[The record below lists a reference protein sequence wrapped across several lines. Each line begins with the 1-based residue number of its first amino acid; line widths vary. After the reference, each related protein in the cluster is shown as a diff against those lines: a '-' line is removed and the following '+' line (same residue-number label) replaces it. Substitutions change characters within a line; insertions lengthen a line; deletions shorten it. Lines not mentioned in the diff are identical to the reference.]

1 MATTTN
7 YGWTTPDNTDLVKDG
22 ALAIRTLGSA
32 IDTSLV
38 DLRGGTTGQVL
49 KKASNTQMDFEWGS
63 AGGTTLISTTTF
75 SAVATQAIPTVFS
88 ATYDYYKI
96 ILNIVGSS
104 AGNMYLRMRNGAT
117 DETANSYYSQLVS
130 GNNTTISGARSQLTY
145 FQIGQVNNSAYA
157 GFELTM
163 YNPFATRNTVMTS
176 QCTEVSGGASAV
188 RFYNFTNALATTTSY
203 DSLLLYPDSLNIT
216 GTCSVYG
223 MNK

>member
-1 MATTTN
+1 MAKQAYVYSGTDWVPLASEVTNLSDYYTSAQVDADFQTKATNGLVLLNTTSFS
-7 YGWTTPDNTDLVKDG
+7 GV
-22 ALAIRTLGSA
+22 
-32 IDTSLV
+32 
-38 DLRGGTTGQVL
+38 
-49 KKASNTQMDFEWGS
+49 AS
-63 AGGTTLISTTTF
+63 
-75 SAVATQAIPTVFS
+75 QAIPSIFS

-104 AGNMYLRMRNGAT
+104 ANNMYLRMRNGVT

-130 GNNTTISGARSQLTY
+130 GNNTTVAGARSQLTY

-157 GFELTM
+157 GFEITM
-163 YNPFATRNTVMTS
+163 YNPFAARNTVLTS
-176 QCTEVSGGASAV
+176 QNTEVSGGASAV

-203 DSLLLYPDSLNIT
+203 DSLLLYPDSINIT